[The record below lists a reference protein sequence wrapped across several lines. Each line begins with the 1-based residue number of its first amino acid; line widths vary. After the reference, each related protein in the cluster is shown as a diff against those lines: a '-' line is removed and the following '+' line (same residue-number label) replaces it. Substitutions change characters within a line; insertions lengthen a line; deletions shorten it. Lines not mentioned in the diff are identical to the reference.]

1 MAEAS
6 VIGRETVVRGNVR
19 GSGGLEILGRVEGD
33 VSIEGDVLL
42 GDSAAVRGNISG
54 AQLTIGGAVLGDLRG
69 TESVMVESGARVV
82 GDLLA
87 PRIGIAEGALVRG
100 NVRTEGEPA
109 LAPPQAKRPAAV
121 QRPVSSFSSPRPAA
135 SPARPAEVRPVERPV
150 EREARPV
157 EREARPV
164 ERTEAKAQPAEQPAA
179 AKSSPEHE
187 PPPPIVPA
195 LPKNARGKKKS
206 RPK

>member
-1 MAEAS
+1 MAEGS

-42 GDSAAVRGNISG
+42 GDGAAVRGNISG
-54 AQLTIGGAVLGDLRG
+54 AQLTIGGAVMGDLRG
-69 TESVMVESGARVV
+69 TESVLVEAGARVV

-109 LAPPQAKRPAAV
+109 LAPAAAKRPVPGQRPIGSFSAP
-121 QRPVSSFSSPRPAA
+121 RPVSPSITRQSPV
-135 SPARPAEVRPVERPV
+135 EVRPI
-150 EREARPV
+150 ERERSA
-157 EREARPV
+157 ERAEV
-164 ERTEAKAQPAEQPAA
+164 KAQPVEAPAT
-179 AKSSPEHE
+179 KSSPENE

>member
-1 MAEAS
+1 MAQGS

-19 GSGGLEILGRVEGD
+19 GAGGLEILGRVEGD
-33 VSIEGDVLL
+33 VSVEGDVVL
-42 GDSAAVRGNISG
+42 GDGAAVRGNITG
-54 AQLTIGGAVLGDLRG
+54 TQLTISGAVMGDLRG
-69 TESVMVESGARVV
+69 TEAVLVESGAKVV

-109 LAPPQAKRPAAV
+109 LTPSQARRPGPA
-121 QRPVSSFSSPRPAA
+121 QRSVSSFSAPRPVVPSITRPSEPRATDREPRGTDREPRPAE
-135 SPARPAEVRPVERPV
+135 RAEV
-150 EREARPV
+150 
-157 EREARPV
+157 
-164 ERTEAKAQPAEQPAA
+164 KAQPVEGPAT
-179 AKSSPEHE
+179 KSSPEHE
-187 PPPPIVPA
+187 PPPPIVPV

>member
-1 MAEAS
+1 MAQGS
-6 VIGRETVVRGNVR
+6 VIGRDTVVRGNVR

-33 VSIEGDVLL
+33 VNVEGDVLL
-42 GDSAAVRGNISG
+42 GDSAAVRGNVTGTQLTISG
-54 AQLTIGGAVLGDLRG
+54 AVMGDLRG
-69 TESVMVESGARVV
+69 SEAVLVESGARVV

-109 LAPPQAKRPAAV
+109 LAPAQARRPAPA
-121 QRPVSSFSSPRPAA
+121 QRPASSFSAPRPVVP
-135 SPARPAEVRPVERPV
+135 SIARPSEPRATDREPRQAERVEV
-150 EREARPV
+150 
-157 EREARPV
+157 
-164 ERTEAKAQPAEQPAA
+164 KAQPVEGQA

-187 PPPPIVPA
+187 APPPIVPV

>member
-1 MAEAS
+1 MAQGS

-33 VSIEGDVLL
+33 VSVEGDVLL
-42 GDSAAVRGNISG
+42 GESAAVRGNISG
-54 AQLTIGGAVLGDLRG
+54 TQLTISGAVMGDLRG
-69 TESVMVESGARVV
+69 TEAVLVESGARVV

-109 LAPPQAKRPAAV
+109 LTPAQARRPAPG
-121 QRPVSSFSSPRPAA
+121 QRPVGSFSAHRPVVPSITRSEPRATDREP
-135 SPARPAEVRPVERPV
+135 RPVERAEV
-150 EREARPV
+150 
-157 EREARPV
+157 
-164 ERTEAKAQPAEQPAA
+164 KAQPVEGPAT
-179 AKSSPEHE
+179 KSSPEHE
-187 PPPPIVPA
+187 PPPPIVPV

>member
-1 MAEAS
+1 MAEGS

-19 GSGGLEILGRVEGD
+19 GAGGLEILGRVEGD
-33 VSIEGDVLL
+33 VNIEGEVLL
-42 GDSAAVRGNISG
+42 GDGAAVRGNISG
-54 AQLTIGGAVLGDLRG
+54 TQLTIAGAVMGDLRG
-69 TESVMVESGARVV
+69 SESVLVESGARVV

-109 LAPPQAKRPAAV
+109 LAPPAAKRPVPGQRPISSFSAP
-121 QRPVSSFSSPRPAA
+121 RPVSPSITRPSPVEPRPIERE
-135 SPARPAEVRPVERPV
+135 RPAERVEV
-150 EREARPV
+150 
-157 EREARPV
+157 
-164 ERTEAKAQPAEQPAA
+164 KAQPAETPAT
-179 AKSSPEHE
+179 KSSPEHEHE